1 MIICEFS
8 ENMQNSKMLKKMLNF
23 KDVWFATDLNFKDV
37 WFATDLNFKDVWFA
51 TDLIASR
58 EYSLDI
64 HVKINTTRLLVIYAF
79 FLVFFNSSV
88 IKFVL

>member
-1 MIICEFS
+1 M
-8 ENMQNSKMLKKMLNF
+8 
-23 KDVWFATDLNFKDV
+23 
-37 WFATDLNFKDVWFA
+37 LNFKDVWFA

-79 FLVFFNSSV
+79 FKVFFNSSV

>member
-8 ENMQNSKMLKKMLNF
+8 ENMQNSKMLKKM
-23 KDVWFATDLNFKDV
+23 
-37 WFATDLNFKDVWFA
+37 LNFKDVWFA

-79 FLVFFNSSV
+79 FFSIF
-88 IKFVL
+88 

>member
-8 ENMQNSKMLKKMLNF
+8 ENMQNSKMLKKM
-23 KDVWFATDLNFKDV
+23 
-37 WFATDLNFKDVWFA
+37 LNFKDVWFA

-64 HVKINTTRLLVIYAF
+64 HVKINTTRLLVIYGF

>member
-1 MIICEFS
+1 
-8 ENMQNSKMLKKMLNF
+8 MQNSKMLKNMLNF
-23 KDVWFATDLNFKDV
+23 KDVS
-37 WFATDLNFKDVWFA
+37 FA

-79 FLVFFNSSV
+79 FLKYFL
-88 IKFVL
+88 IPR